1 MTVIDQPRPNLT
13 ELVEERYRELMHLVA
28 VFVHDV
34 EELAFAKSPEDFY
47 GLYGCDGVLMGRM
60 RGYDCDDFEDAG
72 VLVVVL
78 DVERDMAVIWV
89 NFRGS

>member
-1 MTVIDQPRPNLT
+1 MTLTDQPWPNIT
-13 ELVEERYRELMHLVA
+13 ELVEESYRELMHLVA

-47 GLYGCDGVLMGRM
+47 GLYGCDGALMGRM
-60 RGYDCDDFEDAG
+60 RGYDCDGFEGAG

-78 DVERDMAVIWV
+78 DVERDVAVIWV
-89 NFRGS
+89 NFCGS

>member
-1 MTVIDQPRPNLT
+1 
-13 ELVEERYRELMHLVA
+13 MHLVT

-34 EELAFAKSPEDFY
+34 EELAFAKSPENFY
-47 GLYGCDGVLMGRM
+47 GLYGCDGALMGRM
-60 RGYDCDDFEDAG
+60 RGYDCDDFEGAG

-89 NFRGS
+89 NFRGSWHDGFS